1 MSTRIG
7 TLEQKKR
14 FKMWPIV
21 AALLAVTALAL
32 YLTTADRGTDRKA
45 STVDTTAIV
54 SGTAANTPSEL
65 SGGVIGGV
73 SQPNGQIG
81 RRGVTPRVG
90 ASAATA
96 TAPGIVETVHAQ
108 LNAATGDDP
117 NGSPKR
123 PVGPIGFH
131 PLP

>member
-21 AALLAVTALAL
+21 AALLAVTALAV
-32 YLTTADRGTDRKA
+32 YLTTVDRG
-45 STVDTTAIV
+45 STRTPAEVTQTV
-54 SGTAANTPSEL
+54 SGTAANTPTEL

-73 SQPNGQIG
+73 AQSAQPNDQIG
-81 RRGVTPRVG
+81 RRNVTPRVG
-90 ASAATA
+90 AVAPSANTPTEIRA
-96 TAPGIVETVHAQ
+96 IITV
-108 LNAATGDDP
+108 G
-117 NGSPKR
+117 GSTKASFR
-123 PVGPIGFH
+123 